1 MEDVISLTTIIT
13 PRDLLK
19 TSLKL
24 REFMSDGSCWMGRL
38 GCLKTGGI
46 CFLIMNHEIVIESR
60 AERTFQ
66 DLSSHKTRVNPH
78 VFSPQTSLEV
88 QRCLVRV
95 VLDESP
101 EKEGDPPDPK
111 TGRAALNR

>member
-1 MEDVISLTTIIT
+1 
-13 PRDLLK
+13 
-19 TSLKL
+19 
-24 REFMSDGSCWMGRL
+24 MGRL

-66 DLSSHKTRVNPH
+66 DLSSHKTRVTPH

-101 EKEGDPPDPK
+101 EKEGGPPDPK
-111 TGRAALNR
+111 TGRAALNRKRG